1 MGGVEPP
8 LEGFAGAE
16 LAAAL
21 RAGADVEAVD
31 ATGEKITAGSDG
43 VRPFLR
49 PVRVWALGG
58 GSGAACTTTLCGV
71 PTGMGSDSGGVS
83 LPSVTSAGRVT
94 AAASAVPAT
103 AAVAMMARPRLT
115 SSPFSADALIH
126 GIGGTGRQ
134 PKFHAMS
141 FKLKLVAYFLL
152 VSLLPLGAAGWALH
166 EVMRSSE
173 TRRVDVRLE
182 AGLRA
187 LSATYKGQVARA
199 GQRAKTLAKNVELQQ
214 ALLRDDKG
222 KLRRLVAG
230 ARGVRL
236 DTPSYSIGA
245 PMIAAGSRVHIRNG
259 GRAIGTLVSG
269 VPLTPAALGRLRDEA
284 GIDSDE
290 LVVLQ
295 NGHVAAGPDGLRGAT
310 LSAPAHA
317 TTLELNGTRYRTLV
331 SSRQS
336 SDTPAL
342 ALLAPQKQIDDAV
355 ARADR
360 RLLLGLLLSLAL
372 VAVVAYAVGRSI
384 VASLA
389 RLANAANAIARGSLY
404 QRVEADGQDEFGR
417 LGLAFNEMADQ
428 LEARMEELDAERARQ
443 REATVRFGEALAA
456 THDVDQLLRVIVETV
471 VETTGATGGLV
482 VGLGGEVVQSG
493 SLSDRGET
501 VELPLTAGRQ
511 SFGTL
516 TLSGR
521 GFTVEQRR
529 TAATLVAHAA
539 IALENARLHRI
550 VARQALVD
558 MLTGLANRRQCEEA
572 LAGEL
577 MRAERFGGSV
587 AFVLADLD
595 SFKSINDRFGH
606 PVGDGVLVEF
616 AETLRESVREIDVPA
631 RWGGEEFAIVLPGTD
646 LDGAARLAERTRVA
660 FQERTILAPDGTRIH
675 VTVSLGVAAFP
686 EAATGDGIVA
696 AADGA
701 LYEAKRSGKN
711 RVVTARPRARA

>member
-1 MGGVEPP
+1 
-8 LEGFAGAE
+8 
-16 LAAAL
+16 
-21 RAGADVEAVD
+21 
-31 ATGEKITAGSDG
+31 
-43 VRPFLR
+43 
-49 PVRVWALGG
+49 
-58 GSGAACTTTLCGV
+58 
-71 PTGMGSDSGGVS
+71 
-83 LPSVTSAGRVT
+83 
-94 AAASAVPAT
+94 
-103 AAVAMMARPRLT
+103 
-115 SSPFSADALIH
+115 
-126 GIGGTGRQ
+126 
-134 PKFHAMS
+134 MS

-173 TRRVDVRLE
+173 TRKVDVRLE

-187 LSATYKGQVARA
+187 LSATYKGQVATAGDRA
-199 GQRAKTLAKNVELQQ
+199 TAQAKDTDLQQ
-214 ALLRDDKG
+214 ALLRGDKAT
-222 KLRRLVAG
+222 LRRIVARNPG
-230 ARGVRL
+230 IRL
-236 DTPSYSIGA
+236 ETPSYSIG
-245 PMIAAGSRVHIRNG
+245 PEMIATGSRVLIANG
-259 GRAIGTLVSG
+259 GRTIGTLVSG
-269 VPLTPAALGRLRDEA
+269 VPLTPEALAQLRDQS

-295 NGHVAAGPDGLRGAT
+295 NGHVAAGPAALRGAALT
-310 LSAPAHA
+310 APPHA

-331 SSRQS
+331 SSQQT

-342 ALLAPQKQIDDAV
+342 ALLARQDSIDDAV
-355 ARADR
+355 ASADR

-384 VASLA
+384 VASLG
-389 RLANAANAIARGSLY
+389 RLANAANAIARGSLD

-493 SLSDRGET
+493 TLSDRGET
-501 VELPLTAGRQ
+501 FELPLTAGRQ

-660 FQERTILAPDGTRIH
+660 LQERTILAPDGTRIH